1 MQSTALEDRNEE
13 PDLHVPTSGRQKG
26 CSPAGLRAHTWLC
39 PPASPAGVGSPNAHR
54 AQGWQATSSRPAL
67 AGTQRTAPSK
77 NSLQKHTQGFIKKP
91 HCSLKA
97 NGNIITHPARSAG
110 TFYRVMIRN
119 NQVKLI
125 KQRVEIVQP
134 VFLCLHCPTAVPS
147 HLPHQQGHRHTGP
160 AGTQPRDQWPAH
172 QATKLSLRL
181 PSTHRSLGL
190 LHPWGC
196 HAPRDLQG
204 GTSSLQDFYPSAKLA
219 WVGHGWPGRTVNTA
233 VPLSHARLRSIFS
246 PFFFSLFF
254 FTKKHAEE
262 EEKHHVM
269 LSQRNILLIPVFY
282 SCTTISLTNTVVRH

>member
-1 MQSTALEDRNEE
+1 MRSQISMFPRLGSRRAAAQQGWEHTLGCAHLPAPQGWEAQMLTEPRADRQHP
-13 PDLHVPTSGRQKG
+13 PDQHLQAPK
-26 CSPAGLRAHTWLC
+26 GLRR
-39 PPASPAGVGSPNAHR
+39 V
-54 AQGWQATSSRPAL
+54 
-67 AGTQRTAPSK
+67 RTAFR
-77 NSLQKHTQGFIKKP
+77 NTHRVLLKKP

-147 HLPHQQGHRHTGP
+147 HLLHQQGHRHTGP

-172 QATKLSLRL
+172 QATKLFLRL

-196 HAPRDLQG
+196 HTPRDLQG
-204 GTSSLQDFYPSAKLA
+204 GTSSLQNFYPSAKLA

-233 VPLSHARLRSIFS
+233 LPLSHARLGSIFS
-246 PFFFSLFF
+246 PFFLLLPFF
-254 FTKKHAEE
+254 LHEKACWRRGETPCYIVS
-262 EEKHHVM
+262 EKHPSH
-269 LSQRNILLIPVFY
+269 SGILLMYHHLINKHY
-282 SCTTISLTNTVVRH
+282 GTSLVVET